1 MRHFFIA
8 FCLITLAGCA
18 GFSGSNL
25 VPGVAT
31 EADAERV
38 MGPSVDR
45 RERKDGEVVRYYS
58 RLPAGRAMYAAR
70 FGSDGKLIA
79 IEQRLT
85 REFAKQLIPG
95 KSTKEDTRDLIGPP
109 YRIQSYPAISSEVLL
124 HPMNDRPVR
133 MPLQC

>member
-8 FCLITLAGCA
+8 CCLITRGGCA

-85 REFAKQLIPG
+85 RGFAKQLIPG
-95 KSTKEDTRDLIGPP
+95 ESPKEDARALIGPP
-109 YRIQSYPAISSEVLL
+109 YRTQAYPAAPSQVWRY
-124 HPMNDRPVR
+124 PMNDGAV
-133 MPLQC
+133 